1 MTLRASPRRG
11 INSGGGK
18 GGPRAI
24 LPGLMQPAPRKGA
37 AGPKPGKMQR
47 GSGHKSGETLLF
59 CRRPGSCPSPPRA
72 GGRDVTPWGASYLFP
87 PLRRG

>member
-1 MTLRASPRRG
+1 MMIRASPRRG

-24 LPGLMQPAPRKGA
+24 LPGLMQHPD
-37 AGPKPGKMQR
+37 PKPGKMQR

-72 GGRDVTPWGASYLFP
+72 GGRDATPWGASYLFP